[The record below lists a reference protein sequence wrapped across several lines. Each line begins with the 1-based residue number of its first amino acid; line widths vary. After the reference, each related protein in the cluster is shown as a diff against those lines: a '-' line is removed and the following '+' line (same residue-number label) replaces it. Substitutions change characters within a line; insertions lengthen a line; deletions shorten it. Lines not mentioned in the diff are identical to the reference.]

1 MLCKFIIISS
11 YANKEDMRNK
21 TISWLQ
27 QITSNEYL
35 KIM

>member
-1 MLCKFIIISS
+1 MLCKFIVISS

-21 TISWLQ
+21 IVSRLQ

-35 KIM
+35 EIM